1 MEMALQVFISAD
13 GWVSRQTQTLMNEKF
28 TGVSDMKS
36 VLKSGFGLPLLSSVI
51 LVFAFLLSSFLV
63 QPVVAQVS
71 TGSISGNLVDA
82 QGAAIAVAEVKVTNK
97 ASNQVRVSTSGNDG
111 SFHIPQL
118 QPGSYRLEIS
128 KQGFR
133 KLTYDNVE
141 IVVGTDY
148 GMGNVRLEVGE
159 VTATVEVSA
168 AQPLIES
175 TQAQVS
181 NDFTA
186 ADMTKFPN
194 VLENQG
200 LDLLALTVPG
210 VAMSRDLGFSNS
222 NGVDFEVNGIRGR
235 NNDQQI
241 DGQNNND
248 NSVAGPGLFVSDVE
262 FVQEYQITTSNFSP
276 EYGRNS
282 GSVVN
287 IITRSGSNNVHG
299 SVYGTESNSV
309 LNALSNTQKAFE
321 GLTKPARFNDEFT
334 GGTIGGPLWKDHIFF
349 FGGFD
354 NEIVSQQQVYTSGAD
369 NTGGAV
375 GSLTPTPNG
384 IATLVACYGNTPSL
398 QALQTFGPFAIK
410 GGNPT
415 PVPGTITTFTV
426 PSNASTSCT
435 DNVSRDVEVA
445 QVERTLPTG
454 SKAYNFPIR
463 LDIQTAK
470 NHFYGR
476 FLFNKST
483 FYNAD
488 SFFGASAGYPN
499 NVPALAQDYGFSWV
513 RTLSTRQSNEF
524 RASYGRNN
532 VEFGGNTLGTVPSQG
547 DVGNALARVS
557 FNGTTFLGY
566 GPATNEPQGRIV
578 NTYQFQ
584 DNWSYFLGRH
594 GLKAG
599 VNFTYQRSPNIFLPN
614 FNASYRFS
622 NYSTYGLDTPN
633 RIQIAQGS
641 PSLDFREKDT
651 FAYFGDDFK
660 IRNDLT
666 LNLGITYTYYGQP
679 ANLFHTL
686 TANNQSGSNPLWNP
700 ALPTSVTEF
709 PTIPAPKNSW
719 GPGAGFAWT
728 PRFGGRLT
736 GNGKTVV
743 RGGYRLAY
751 DPPFYNVY
759 LNIASSAPIVFLQT
773 LGTTPGAVPIAGHQ
787 LLADP
792 TGTMNRTDLASTL
805 VRGVFD
811 PRTFNDT
818 TISPNFGPQKTHE
831 WSFGI
836 QRELA
841 QGMVLE
847 ARYVGNHALDLF
859 QTINGNP
866 NIAGLQAAFPS
877 LVPSGLTPCTTPT
890 TILFGTQTVHPELG
904 RVNCNLGVVRER
916 TNSAY
921 SDYNGVQV
929 ELRSNQVWR
938 QLTLKTNYSYSKTT
952 DNASEIFSTFGG
964 GGTQAFAQSQL
975 NHTTAE
981 HGLSGIDFTHSWA
994 LTAYEELPFY
1004 RTQSGLL
1011 GHVLGGWGISGTYFI
1026 TSGQPYSPVQFVV
1039 NSGVAGQQPYYD
1051 NGMVNAFY
1059 GTIDQA
1065 LRPYLANPSAPV
1077 TQVGIYAAD
1086 ACNVDESNNLCG
1098 NPAITSTTLIS
1109 LNGVNNGLVGTKPDP
1124 ANPGQ
1129 FLPDPSNPAK
1139 VVTNKDIRF
1148 IANTPTANTVFNT
1161 PFGNVGRNT
1170 LRDAYTN
1177 IANLQFFKTIKV
1189 RENFK
1194 VQWHMSMI
1202 NAFNHP
1208 NFSSVDPFLDDA
1220 GLSSE
1225 GTGFGIPSLTSGGLT
1240 TQVGSPGRIIRF
1252 GIKLFW

>member
-1 MEMALQVFISAD
+1 MKLRSIMWECVVSLAVVFLAFV
-13 GWVSRQTQTLMNEKF
+13 GAPTL
-28 TGVSDMKS
+28 G
-36 VLKSGFGLPLLSSVI
+36 
-51 LVFAFLLSSFLV
+51 
-63 QPVVAQVS
+63 QVS
-71 TGSISGNLVDA
+71 TGSVSGNLVDA
-82 QGAAIAVAEVKVTNK
+82 QGAVVPNADVKLINK
-97 ASNQVRVSTSGNDG
+97 ANNQVSSTTSNNAGV
-111 SFHIPQL
+111 FHVAQL
-118 QPGSYRLEIS
+118 QPGTYRVEIS

-133 KLTYDNVE
+133 KLVFDDIE
-141 IVVGTDY
+141 IAVGADY
-148 GMGNVRLEVGE
+148 GLGNIILELGE
-159 VTATVEVSA
+159 VTTTIEVSA
-168 AQPLIES
+168 AQPLIER
-175 TQAQVS
+175 TQAQVT

-186 ADMTKFPN
+186 ADMTTFPN

-210 VAMSRDLGFSNS
+210 VAMTRDLGFSDT
-222 NGVDFEVNGIRGR
+222 NGTGFEVNGIRGR

-248 NSVAGPGLFVSDVE
+248 NSVAGPALAVSDVE

-287 IITRSGSNNVHG
+287 VITKSGSNNVHG
-299 SVYGTESNSV
+299 AVFGTESNSA

-334 GGTIGGPLWKDHIFF
+334 GGTIGGPLWKDHVFF

-354 NEIVSQQQVYTSGAD
+354 DEIVSQQQVYTSGAD

-398 QALQTFGPFAIK
+398 QALQTFGPFAVK

-415 PVPGTITTFTV
+415 SVPGTITTSSLT
-426 PSNASTSCT
+426 NCT
-435 DNVSRDVEVA
+435 DGVTRSLELS

-454 SKAYNFPIR
+454 SKFYSFPIR
-463 LDIQTAK
+463 LDMQSAK

-476 FLFNKST
+476 YLYSRGT
-483 FYNAD
+483 LYNAD

-499 NVPALAQDYGFSWV
+499 NQPALAQDYGGSWV
-513 RTLSTRQSNEF
+513 RTLSSRQSNEF
-524 RASYGRNN
+524 RASYGRVN
-532 VEFGGNTLGTVPSQG
+532 VEFGGNMLGTVPNQG
-547 DVGNALARVS
+547 SIGSALARVS

-566 GPATNEPQGRIV
+566 GPAVNEPQGRIV

-584 DNWSYFLGRH
+584 DNWSYFVGRH

-622 NYSTYGLDTPN
+622 NYSTYGPDTPN
-633 RIQIAQGS
+633 RIQIAQGN

-660 IRNDLT
+660 VRNNLT

-686 TANNQSGSNPLWNP
+686 TVKNQTGPIPLWNP

-709 PTIPAPKNSW
+709 PTIPTPKNSW
-719 GPGAGFAWT
+719 GPGVGFAWT

-743 RGGYRLAY
+743 RGGYRLVY
-751 DPPFYNVY
+751 DPPFYNIY
-759 LNIASSAPIVFLQT
+759 INISSSAPILFLQT
-773 LGTTPGAVPIAGHQ
+773 LSATSTPIGTHM

-792 TGTMNRTDLASTL
+792 TGPNNRADLASAL
-805 VRGVFD
+805 VRGAFD

-818 TISPNFGPQKTHE
+818 TISPNFGPQRTHE
-831 WSFGI
+831 WSFGL

-841 QGMVLE
+841 QGMVFE
-847 ARYVGNHALDLF
+847 ARYVGNHGTNLF

-866 NIAGLQAAFPS
+866 RINGLQAAFPS
-877 LVPSGLTPCTTPT
+877 LVPAGLTPCTTPT
-890 TILFGTQTVHPELG
+890 TILGPGQTTHPELG

-921 SDYNGVQV
+921 SDYSGVQV
-929 ELRSNQVWR
+929 ELRSNQLWH
-938 QLTLKTNYSYSKTT
+938 QLTMKTNYTFSKTT

-964 GGTQAFAQSQL
+964 GGTQAFAQNQL
-975 NHTTAE
+975 NFTSAE
-981 HGLSGIDFTHSWA
+981 HGLSGIDFPHSWA
-994 LTAYEELPFY
+994 LTTYEELPFY
-1004 RTQSGLL
+1004 RTQAGLL

-1026 TSGQPYSPVQFVV
+1026 TSGQPYTPVQFAL
-1039 NSGVAGQQPYYD
+1039 NAGVAGQQPYYD

-1059 GTIDQA
+1059 STVDQA
-1065 LRPYLANPSAPV
+1065 LRPYLGNPSAPI

-1086 ACNVDESNNLCG
+1086 ACAEFGVGCTQT
-1098 NPAITSTTLIS
+1098 ATTLLS
-1109 LNGVNNGLVGTKPDP
+1109 LNAINATGAAT
-1124 ANPGQ
+1124 
-1129 FLPDPSNPAK
+1129 
-1139 VVTNKDIRF
+1139 VVTSKDVRF

-1161 PFGNVGRNT
+1161 PFGNVARNYV
-1170 LRDAYTN
+1170 RDAWTN
-1177 IANLQFFKTIKV
+1177 IANLQFFKTINV

-1194 VQWHMSMI
+1194 VQWHVSMI

-1220 GLSSE
+1220 GLSNE
-1225 GTGFGIPSLTSGGLT
+1225 GTGFGNPALTSGGLT

>member
-1 MEMALQVFISAD
+1 VEL
-13 GWVSRQTQTLMNEKF
+13 
-28 TGVSDMKS
+28 
-36 VLKSGFGLPLLSSVI
+36 
-51 LVFAFLLSSFLV
+51 
-63 QPVVAQVS
+63 
-71 TGSISGNLVDA
+71 
-82 QGAAIAVAEVKVTNK
+82 TNK
-97 ASNQVRVSTSGNDG
+97 ANNKLSSTTSNNDG
-111 SFHIPQL
+111 VFHVSQL
-118 QPGSYRLEIS
+118 QPGTYRVEIS

-133 KLTYDNVE
+133 KLVFDDIE
-141 IVVGTDY
+141 IAVGADH
-148 GMGNVRLEVGE
+148 GMGNITLELGE
-159 VTATVEVSA
+159 VTATIEVSA

-175 TQAQVS
+175 TQAQVT

-186 ADMTKFPN
+186 AHMTTFPN

-200 LDLLALTVPG
+200 LDLLALAVPG
-210 VAMSRDLGFSNS
+210 VAMTRDLGFSDT
-222 NGVDFEVNGIRGR
+222 NGTGFEVNGIRGR

-248 NSVAGPGLFVSDVE
+248 NSVAGPALAVSDVE

-287 IITRSGSNNVHG
+287 VITKSGSNNVHG
-299 SVYGTESNSV
+299 SVFGTESNSV

-321 GLTKPARFNDEFT
+321 GLKKPARFNDEFT
-334 GGTIGGPLWKDHIFF
+334 GGTIGGPLWKDHVFF

-415 PVPGTITTFTV
+415 SVRGTVSVPTPGPGQTQSPLLT
-426 PSNASTSCT
+426 NCT
-435 DNVSRDVEVA
+435 DGVNRFLEVS

-454 SKAYNFPIR
+454 FKFYSFPIR
-463 LDIQTAK
+463 LDIQSAK

-476 FLFNKST
+476 YLYSRGT
-483 FYNAD
+483 LYNAD

-499 NVPALAQDYGFSWV
+499 NQPALAQDYGGSWV
-513 RTLSTRQSNEF
+513 RTLSSRQSNEF
-524 RASYGRNN
+524 RASYGRVN
-532 VEFGGNTLGTVPSQG
+532 VEFGGNTLGTVPNQG
-547 DVGNALARVS
+547 NIGNALARVS

-584 DNWSYFLGRH
+584 DNWSYFGGRH
-594 GLKAG
+594 GLQAG

-622 NYSTYGLDTPN
+622 NYSTYGPDTPN

-686 TANNQSGSNPLWNP
+686 TVKNQTGSSPLWNP

-719 GPGAGFAWT
+719 GPGVGFAWT

-743 RGGYRLAY
+743 RGGYRLVY
-751 DPPFYNVY
+751 DPPFYNIY
-759 LNIASSAPIVFLQT
+759 INIASSAPVVFLQT
-773 LGTTPGAVPIAGHQ
+773 LSATSTPIGTHI
-787 LLADP
+787 LLANP
-792 TGTMNRTDLASTL
+792 TGPNNRADLASAL
-805 VRGVFD
+805 VRGAFD

-818 TISPNFGPQKTHE
+818 TISPNFGPQRTHE

-841 QGMVLE
+841 QGMVFE
-847 ARYVGNHALDLF
+847 ARYVGNHATDLY

-866 NIAGLQAAFPS
+866 QIAGLLASFPN
-877 LVPSGLTPCTTPT
+877 LVPSNLTPCTTPT
-890 TILFGTQTVHPELG
+890 TILGPGQTTHPELG
-904 RVNCNLGVVRER
+904 RVSCDLGVVRER

-921 SDYNGVQV
+921 SDYNGVQL
-929 ELRSNQVWR
+929 ELRSNQLWR
-938 QLTLKTNYSYSKTT
+938 QLTMKMNYTFSKTT

-964 GGTQAFAQSQL
+964 GGTQAFAQNQL
-975 NHTTAE
+975 NFTSAE
-981 HGLSGIDFTHSWA
+981 HGLSGIDFPHSWT

-1004 RTQSGLL
+1004 RTQPGLL
-1011 GHVLGGWGISGTYFI
+1011 GHILGGWGISGTYFI
-1026 TSGQPYSPVQFVV
+1026 TSGQPYTPVQFAL
-1039 NSGVAGQQPYYD
+1039 NAGVAGQQPYYD

-1059 GTIDQA
+1059 STLDQA
-1065 LRPYLANPSAPV
+1065 LRPYLGNPSAPI

-1086 ACNVDESNNLCG
+1086 ACAEFGVGCTQV
-1098 NPAITSTTLIS
+1098 ATTLLS
-1109 LNGVNNGLVGTKPDP
+1109 LNAINATGAVT
-1124 ANPGQ
+1124 
-1129 FLPDPSNPAK
+1129 
-1139 VVTNKDIRF
+1139 VVTNKDVRF

-1161 PFGNVGRNT
+1161 PFGNVARNYA
-1170 LRDAYTN
+1170 RDAYTN
-1177 IANLQFFKTIKV
+1177 IANLQFFKTFYV
-1189 RENFK
+1189 RENLK

-1225 GTGFGIPSLTSGGLT
+1225 GTGFGIPALT
-1240 TQVGSPGRIIRF
+1240 TGGVPSAVGTPGRAIRF